1 VLPRICRRLLFPVLE
16 RSFTYSGYER
26 LLDRLADAERFKVVP
41 LREFSSTQSE
51 SQTVVAL
58 RHDVDYRLDSALE
71 MARLEQERGLSA
83 TYFVLHTA
91 PYWARRDLVPHLLT
105 LQDGH
110 GHEVGWHNDLVT
122 LECVYG
128 GDAREFL
135 SEQLE
140 RLRTAGIRIEGSAAH
155 GSPYCYR
162 FGYHNNYF
170 FADFDGEEQ
179 PGLPNSQVVET
190 QRGLCRIPKAR
201 LGEYGFLYEAY
212 HLDHDLY
219 FSDASFDER
228 GLRWHTDR
236 LDFNAFIAGG
246 RAIILVHPCHW
257 DASAVAKLRRLPAAI
272 ERAVNPGRP
281 MGSAE

>member
-1 VLPRICRRLLFPVLE
+1 VLE
-16 RSFTYSGYER
+16 RSFTYRAYER
-26 LLDRLADAERFKVVP
+26 LLDRLADSERFKVVP
-41 LREFSSTQSE
+41 LREFSSTRSE
-51 SQTVVAL
+51 SQAVVAL

-71 MARLEQERGLSA
+71 MACLERERGLSA

-91 PYWARRDLVPHLLT
+91 RYWARRDLVPNLLR

-110 GHEVGWHNDLVT
+110 GHEIGWHNDLVT

-140 RLRTAGIRIEGSAAH
+140 RLRAAGIRIEGSASH

-179 PGLPNSQVVET
+179 PGLPNSRVVET
-190 QRGLCRIPKAR
+190 QRGLCRIPKGR
-201 LGEYGFLYEAY
+201 LADFGLFYEAY

-228 GLRWHTDR
+228 GLRWHADQ
-236 LDFNAFIAGG
+236 LDFDTLVSGK

-257 DASAVAKLRRLPAAI
+257 DASAAAKLRRLPAEI
-272 ERAVNPGRP
+272 GRAVNPGRP
-281 MGSAE
+281 MGGAR

>member
-1 VLPRICRRLLFPVLE
+1 MFE
-16 RSFTYSGYER
+16 RSFTYSAYER
-26 LLDRLADAERFKVVP
+26 LLDQLADTRRFKVVP
-41 LREFSSTQSE
+41 LREFPSTCSE
-51 SQTVVAL
+51 SETIVGI

-71 MARLEQERGLSA
+71 MARLERERGLSA

-91 PYWARRDLVPHLLT
+91 RYWARPELVQNLLH

-110 GHEVGWHNDLVT
+110 GHEIGWHNDLVT

-128 GDAREFL
+128 GDARKFL
-135 SEQLE
+135 AEQLA
-140 RLRTAGIRIEGSAAH
+140 RLRGAGIRIEGSASH

-179 PGLPNSQVVET
+179 PGFPNSQIVET
-190 QRGLCRIPKAR
+190 QRGRCRIPKGWLADFG
-201 LGEYGFLYEAY
+201 LLYEAY

-228 GLRWHTDR
+228 GLRWHADR
-236 LDFNAFIAGG
+236 LDFDTLVSGK

-257 DASAVAKLRRLPAAI
+257 DTSAAAKVRRLPAEI
-272 ERAVNPGRP
+272 GRAVNPGRP
-281 MGSAE
+281 VGGAE